1 MFQAEIKSV
10 LRHELLWVLQGFC
23 TYYLF

>member
-1 MFQAEIKSV
+1 MFQAGIKSV